1 MTRRAQS
8 SKRRWIARAKAGKWV
23 PKEVVFHLDR
33 EQDWFERWEPHPT
46 ERGFLRLRRM
56 GAEDAEDAFSGQIPC
71 GGLRRMKKK
80 VQ

>member
-33 EQDWFERWEPHPT
+33 EWDWFERWEPHPT
-46 ERGFLRLRRM
+46 ESGFLRLRSS
-56 GAEDAEDAFSGQIPC
+56 AEDVRRGC
-71 GGLRRMKKK
+71 GGSILDQK
-80 VQ
+80 

>member
-33 EQDWFERWEPHPT
+33 EQDWHERWEFHPT
-46 ERGFLRLRRM
+46 ERGFMRLR
-56 GAEDAEDAFSGQIPC
+56 GTSGEAA
-71 GGLRRMKKK
+71 K
-80 VQ
+80 VCEGCVG

>member
-46 ERGFLRLRRM
+46 ERGFMRLRRSINSNS
-56 GAEDAEDAFSGQIPC
+56 AETEKPQ
-71 GGLRRMKKK
+71 
-80 VQ
+80 

>member
-46 ERGFLRLRRM
+46 ERGFLRLRKTISPQNTDSSS
-56 GAEDAEDAFSGQIPC
+56 AKHAPATHAQQ
-71 GGLRRMKKK
+71 LA
-80 VQ
+80 